1 MGSSSG
7 GGKIIGINGVGSSGG
22 TKKKYTTFRSRQRAN
37 LSFFLVVMFFAV
49 FGIIVFTE
57 VFFIDERNAG
67 TGAGVLIRHAGYQH
81 GYRKGQEY
89 DENEDYISI
98 RMGLGGGAMM
108 NDETLGALLLG
119 GGGGVPPA
127 VAAARAAPP
136 LPLLLDTLPLNSKD
150 LIETQLPPYPDNSTL
165 TEGSWQ
171 NVNGTKYK
179 FFVFSAF
186 FDQRRKGQRIIRVI
200 GATKTRGPERVW
212 CRLWYKIGDGNST
225 AHISV
230 TVPAKVWAIRENWNL
245 KYSACFA
252 TCALPANRTTIPS
265 TVSVVAHP
273 RDPPGNLLVV
283 HNGNNETHTPPPGY
297 KFGVCVKP
305 LHFDYNREIQ
315 MLEFLELN
323 RLLGVEH
330 FTFYNHTIGPQVSC
344 ILRDYETNGMV
355 RLLPW
360 RLNMVSQKEIRT
372 EGLFA
377 ALNDCMYRS
386 MYKFTHVALI
396 DLDEYIVPRYNYT
409 LPQLVEHLDRRGNL
423 HSAGALSFQNAFFYL
438 QWSDDE
444 SLNSESDSVAASLV
458 TVRKTRRRAKLHPH
472 KQRSKYICRPE
483 VAVEAGNHFVWE
495 LLPGY
500 QTKNVHADQAILH
513 HYRVCEFGGDDCIK
527 TTSVVDRTAYRYKIA
542 LTEAVRSQ
550 YERLKSKCHLSE
562 LKLPKNQGLSKFFKL
577 LQTR

>member
-1 MGSSSG
+1 MLPKDSY
-7 GGKIIGINGVGSSGG
+7 K
-22 TKKKYTTFRSRQRAN
+22 Q
-37 LSFFLVVMFFAV
+37 
-49 FGIIVFTE
+49 
-57 VFFIDERNAG
+57 
-67 TGAGVLIRHAGYQH
+67 
-81 GYRKGQEY
+81 GYRTVII
-89 DENEDYISI
+89 D
-98 RMGLGGGAMM
+98 
-108 NDETLGALLLG
+108 
-119 GGGGVPPA
+119 V
-127 VAAARAAPP
+127 
-136 LPLLLDTLPLNSKD
+136 LNIKHSLFFQVKDVYFNFQD

-409 LPQLVEHLDRRGNL
+409 LPQLVE
-423 HSAGALSFQNAFFYL
+423 
-438 QWSDDE
+438 
-444 SLNSESDSVAASLV
+444 
-458 TVRKTRRRAKLHPH
+458 
-472 KQRSKYICRPE
+472 
-483 VAVEAGNHFVWE
+483 
-495 LLPGY
+495 
-500 QTKNVHADQAILH
+500 
-513 HYRVCEFGGDDCIK
+513 VCEFGGDDCIK

>member
-1 MGSSSG
+1 
-7 GGKIIGINGVGSSGG
+7 
-22 TKKKYTTFRSRQRAN
+22 
-37 LSFFLVVMFFAV
+37 
-49 FGIIVFTE
+49 
-57 VFFIDERNAG
+57 
-67 TGAGVLIRHAGYQH
+67 
-81 GYRKGQEY
+81 
-89 DENEDYISI
+89 
-98 RMGLGGGAMM
+98 MGLGAGAMM

-127 VAAARAAPP
+127 VAAARAAPA

-212 CRLWYKIGDGNST
+212 CRLWYKLGDGNAT
-225 AHISV
+225 THISV

-252 TCALPANRTTIPS
+252 TCPLPANRTAIPG
-265 TVSVVAHP
+265 TVSIVARP
-273 RDPPGNLLVV
+273 RDLPGNLLVV
-283 HNGNNETHTPPPGY
+283 HNGNNETRAPPHGY

-323 RLLGVEH
+323 RLLGIEH

-344 ILRDYETNGMV
+344 ILRDYESKGMV
-355 RLLPW
+355 KLLPW
-360 RLNMVSQKEIRT
+360 QLNMVSQKEIRT

-386 MYKFTHVALI
+386 MYKFSHVALV
-396 DLDEYIVPRYNYT
+396 DLDEYIVPRHNYT
-409 LPQLVEHLDRRGNL
+409 LPQLVE
-423 HSAGALSFQNAFFYL
+423 
-438 QWSDDE
+438 
-444 SLNSESDSVAASLV
+444 
-458 TVRKTRRRAKLHPH
+458 
-472 KQRSKYICRPE
+472 
-483 VAVEAGNHFVWE
+483 
-495 LLPGY
+495 
-500 QTKNVHADQAILH
+500 
-513 HYRVCEFGGDDCIK
+513 VCEFGGDDCIK
-527 TTSVVDRTAYRYKIA
+527 TTSVVDRTAYRYKRA
-542 LTEAVRSQ
+542 LTDAVRTQ
-550 YERLKSKCHLSE
+550 YERLKNKCHLSE
-562 LKLPKNQGLSKFFKL
+562 LKLPNNQGLSNFFKL